1 MPCAKL
7 CITHDIIK
15 KIKRNINDKTCEYCG
30 HIIDIPITTIY
41 TSVPYRPKGEIVA
54 TVSIHW
60 NKLKKI
66 KIQKIYSIIKKY
78 NYYMGCDY
86 ICNDSKDVL
95 YQHIL
100 NEVDLFIEYINIVM
114 KWENI
119 DDEYQIYFNK
129 KSVWKTF

>member
-1 MPCAKL
+1 
-7 CITHDIIK
+7 
-15 KIKRNINDKTCEYCG
+15 
-30 HIIDIPITTIY
+30 
-41 TSVPYRPKGEIVA
+41 
-54 TVSIHW
+54 
-60 NKLKKI
+60 
-66 KIQKIYSIIKKY
+66 
-78 NYYMGCDY
+78 MGCDY